1 MTDFSVYI
9 PRIHNYF
16 TINDIIKELSC
27 YGKIKD
33 IYKLPKK
40 NYDDYCNPVI
50 VNYIFTLPIDNLDG
64 RTLKEDIIY
73 REANRLQP
81 FIHWGKFGGW
91 GLVRNLEDLSLNN
104 SPSVNDDSIIY
115 DGIYA
120 AGL

>member
-1 MTDFSVYI
+1 MTEFSVYI

-33 IYKLPKK
+33 VYKLPKK

-50 VNYIFTLPIDNLDG
+50 VNYTFTVPIDGLNG

-73 REANRLQP
+73 RESNRLQP

-91 GLVRNLEDLSLNN
+91 GLVRNLEELPLNRLISIN
-104 SPSVNDDSIIY
+104 NDSIIY
-115 DGIYA
+115 DDIYA

>member
-33 IYKLPKK
+33 VYKLPKK

-50 VNYIFTLPIDNLDG
+50 VNYTFTVPIDDLNG

-73 REANRLQP
+73 RESNRLQP

-91 GLVRNLEDLSLNN
+91 GLVRNLEELPLNRLISIN
-104 SPSVNDDSIIY
+104 NDSIIY
-115 DGIYA
+115 DDIYA

>member
-9 PRIHNYF
+9 PRIHTYF

-33 IYKLPKK
+33 IYKLSKK

-91 GLVRNLEDLSLNN
+91 CLVRNLEDLPLNRLISIN
-104 SPSVNDDSIIY
+104 NDNIIY
-115 DGIYA
+115 NNIYA

>member
-16 TINDIIKELSC
+16 TISDIISELSC

-50 VNYIFTLPIDNLDG
+50 VNYTFTLPIDGLNG

-73 REANRLQP
+73 RESNRLQP

-91 GLVRNLEDLSLNN
+91 GLVRNLEDLPLNN
-104 SPSVNDDSIIY
+104 FQYVNNDSIIY

>member
-1 MTDFSVYI
+1 MTEFSVYI

-16 TINDIIKELSC
+16 TINDIISELSC

-40 NYDDYCNPVI
+40 NYDDYFNPVI
-50 VNYIFTLPIDNLDG
+50 VNYTFTIPINERDG

-73 REANRLQP
+73 RESNRLQP

-91 GLVRNLEDLSLNN
+91 GLVRNLEELPLNTLI
-104 SPSVNDDSIIY
+104 SVNNDSIIY
-115 DGIYA
+115 DDIYA

>member
-1 MTDFSVYI
+1 MTEFSVYI

-33 IYKLPKK
+33 VYKLPKK

-50 VNYIFTLPIDNLDG
+50 VNYTFTVPIDDLNG

-73 REANRLQP
+73 RESNILQP

-91 GLVRNLEDLSLNN
+91 GLVRNLEDLPLNKSQYIN
-104 SPSVNDDSIIY
+104 YDSIIY
-115 DGIYA
+115 DDIYA